1 MTRVKPYSKLT
12 TKQKVFVVILPA
24 IFAVYTPIAEI
35 ISFVGLAQTTGEISG
50 ATTDAIVINS
60 NWDSNPIVDVKL
72 AASAT
77 AKCESGYEELK
88 KSNLG
93 TLSISSL
100 RNQQVTGEWPGA
112 VKMCK
117 CGTQGDSATSCSQN
131 YDPSTP
137 TNTAGCKGWKIRNK
151 KNVSHIYK
159 DSTGSQCT
167 AEAVKA
173 GCTTI
178 GSETARLLNVFPS
191 VSAGATQPAA
201 NYGYKNG
208 KRICVKRG
216 KVKYSALDSVDTN
229 TSAVNKCPTDT
240 KQCGNVCYPKSEGA
254 CPLKSFSIVLNSNQ
268 YAIQTETLSA
278 VSGGDPLVDLML
290 SPGIPCWKLP
300 AKTDGFTKP
309 IDQKALNN
317 EADESAKGQCK
328 AKDTRYTAAGTVA
341 QFDLF
346 NTNEIGKPKAN
357 VNDYRVYN
365 TFSSVSSL
373 NYSIT

>member
-12 TKQKVFVVILPA
+12 TKQKFFVVILPS

-35 ISFVGLAQTTGEISG
+35 VSFVGLASTTGEISG
-50 ATTDAIVINS
+50 ATTDALVINA

-72 AASAT
+72 AASAS
-77 AKCESGYEELK
+77 ANCESGYEELK
-88 KSNLG
+88 KS
-93 TLSISSL
+93 TLDTVSLSSL

-112 VKMCK
+112 VKIVRM
-117 CGTQGDSATSCSQN
+117 GTQGDSATSCSQN

-216 KVKYSALDSVDTN
+216 KVKYSALVSVDTN

-309 IDQKALNN
+309 IDQKAPTTRPMKVQRGNV
-317 EADESAKGQCK
+317 KPK
-328 AKDTRYTAAGTVA
+328 THDTQLLEA

-346 NTNEIGKPKAN
+346 NTNEIGKPRQMSTIIAFTIHFQ
-357 VNDYRVYN
+357 V
-365 TFSSVSSL
+365 
-373 NYSIT
+373 